1 MTSLN
6 SNISFNS
13 IARMIEI
20 IEKPDHDQVAHNQ
33 SDADSSRGALEMI
46 RSDAES
52 DKRRKIRYA
61 VR

>member
-1 MTSLN
+1 
-6 SNISFNS
+6 
-13 IARMIEI
+13 MIEI